1 MEEDSFNIFQIFNI
15 IYKNILQIIIIAVV
29 FTLPVLSYFQN
40 YYNFKTVQV
49 GIYKIEE
56 SKLKSF
62 NEINKIIKF
71 NTERIDIKVQDDFTF
86 ADITNND
93 LINSRFISNLKIL
106 SAEEFF
112 KRFITKFERNK
123 IFTQIIYDENF
134 KNSENPDEASL
145 RSNAYNYA
153 SSFQIHKIASPDRE
167 EKVNYI
173 KFNTIDLDEDISNLR
188 KAISSINNSIVSDL
202 ILEIEEAKE
211 QIIFNN
217 TIALENINKKLDME
231 TNLLLGKLDKN
242 TARIKDQ
249 LKIAESIGLNS
260 ILPTEYNNEAA
271 YNILQSLYQ
280 YESDLMTSIYFEGLD
295 VLEKKLELID
305 KKKSHNLENEKT
317 VIYRISINHL
327 LNDLKFV
334 TYLDNFLN
342 YMKDNSSEFK
352 VVDINLNDLIIKPSS
367 FSIPLIILLSLVGLI
382 IAILLTLLIE
392 GYRNYSSRE

>member
-1 MEEDSFNIFQIFNI
+1 MKEDSFNIFQIFNI

-56 SKLKSF
+56 SQLKSF

-123 IFTQIIYDENF
+123 IFTQIIYDESF
-134 KNSENPDEASL
+134 KNSENPNEALL

-153 SSFQIHKIASPDRE
+153 SSFQIQKIASPDRE
-167 EKVNYI
+167 ERVNYI

-202 ILEIEEAKE
+202 VLEIERAKE

-342 YMKDNSSEFK
+342 YMKDNSSDFK

>member
-1 MEEDSFNIFQIFNI
+1 MKEDSFNIFQIFNI

-123 IFTQIIYDENF
+123 IFTQIIYDESF
-134 KNSENPDEASL
+134 KNSENPNEALL

-153 SSFQIHKIASPDRE
+153 SSFQIQKIASPDRE
-167 EKVNYI
+167 ERVNYI

-202 ILEIEEAKE
+202 VLEIERAKE

-342 YMKDNSSEFK
+342 YMKDNSSDFK